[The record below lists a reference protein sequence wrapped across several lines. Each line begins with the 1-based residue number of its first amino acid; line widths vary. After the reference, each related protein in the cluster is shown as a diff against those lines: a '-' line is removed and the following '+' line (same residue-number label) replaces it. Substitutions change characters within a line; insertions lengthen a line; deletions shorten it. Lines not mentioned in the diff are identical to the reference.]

1 MENNSLDLTYQQLNI
16 KKSTKFKVLK
26 WARTFAMI
34 SAWISMVR
42 ISSSN
47 YKFLRVQSIYTDND
61 SWTYFIL
68 RPFQVLFKLGTLFR
82 IIEYQI
88 GRVNAG
94 RAKEKKHI
102 PVPHAWLDL

>member
-61 SWTYFIL
+61 S
-68 RPFQVLFKLGTLFR
+68 
-82 IIEYQI
+82 
-88 GRVNAG
+88 
-94 RAKEKKHI
+94 
-102 PVPHAWLDL
+102 